1 MADFDVLVVG
11 AGVVGLAIARRLALA
26 GLTTVIADSED
37 MIGTATS
44 SRNSEVIHAGLYY
57 EGLPLK
63 ATLCVAGSRQLYRY
77 CVERYVPHRRCGKL
91 ITAFSPAEVPMLAR
105 IAAVGERAGVDDLE
119 LLSGEEAKRI
129 EPALDC
135 EAALL
140 SPSTG
145 IIDSSAFMT
154 ALLGDAEG
162 AGATFA
168 RRTAVDR
175 VTRTT
180 TGDWAVHLAGE
191 DSVAATARIMVNSAG
206 HGAHA
211 LAMRTEGLPP
221 EWVPHPYHARGVYY
235 VYQGAVPFTR
245 LIYPVPVAGGLGTH
259 LTLDMAGSARFGPD
273 VEWIDMLDYTVSQ
286 DRGDYFASAAQRIWP
301 ALDSK
306 RLVPG
311 YSGVRPK
318 ISGPG
323 EPSADFMIAGPREHG
338 VDRMVL
344 LMGIESPGLTASLAI
359 ADKVAHDLD
368 VA

>member
-1 MADFDVLVVG
+1 
-11 AGVVGLAIARRLALA
+11 
-26 GLTTVIADSED
+26 
-37 MIGTATS
+37 
-44 SRNSEVIHAGLYY
+44 
-57 EGLPLK
+57 
-63 ATLCVAGSRQLYRY
+63 
-77 CVERYVPHRRCGKL
+77 
-91 ITAFSPAEVPMLAR
+91 MLER
-105 IAAVGERAGVDDLE
+105 IAAVGQRAGVDDLE

-191 DSVAATARIMVNSAG
+191 DGVAATARIMVNSAG

-221 EWVPHPYHARGVYY
+221 EWVPHSHHARGVYY

-273 VEWIDMLDYTVSQ
+273 VEWIDMLDYTVPQ